1 MGRTQRNRT
10 YRHNRPRTPY
20 HPSGLERKMENQ
32 MTDPTSQVQGRGLG
46 TKTKLRAPKR
56 RIGAVKDPLDLVLR
70 SQRSVGPTLT
80 PLPLPVHATRHNHN
94 HHLRHHTRLP
104 KPKIGDIN
112 RG

>member
-94 HHLRHHTRLP
+94 HHLQTHTRWL
-104 KPKIGDIN
+104 KPRIGDIN